1 MAKPRKM
8 SRREFLVASAA
19 VAGAGLIT
27 LGHAR
32 PVVAETVTPEPAVD
46 LEKLRGTTINY
57 LGWEGYDYAGALKP
71 LTDEYD
77 ITVSSTYGGSNEEI
91 FSKLKAGS
99 PGQYDVI
106 SIYHGTIEALF
117 VNRLIQPIDTS
128 RLIHWNDL
136 YPVFRNQWW
145 QVRDGQ
151 VYSVPFT
158 FGYTPCTYNPEFVP
172 DGIESWND
180 LLRPEFKG
188 KIVAIDVCNQELM
201 VALLANGIDINRY
214 VTREELQIAKEWYLK
229 LKPQLRA
236 IVPSYGEMA
245 DVLARKEAWLTSG
258 SWTAIIGW
266 AKEKGVELKYVVPV
280 EGAAGW
286 CDNYCIPVGA
296 NVDAAYAFIN
306 QMTSPEGAK
315 ELAVYLGQMMTNSKV
330 LPLLPPHMQQE
341 YADIDK
347 ALERFPFPPDP
358 PLEPEDPNIASNAE
372 WLQTWEEI
380 KVS

>member
-1 MAKPRKM
+1 MTKPTRM

-19 VAGAGLIT
+19 VAGAGLLT
-27 LGHAR
+27 LQHTG
-32 PVVAETVTPEPAVD
+32 PVVAETATPEPAPD

-71 LTDEYD
+71 LTDAYD
-77 ITVSSTYGGSNEEI
+77 ITVNATYGGNNEEI

-99 PGQYDVI
+99 TGQYDVI
-106 SIYHGTIEALF
+106 SIYHGTIEALL
-117 VNRLIQPIDTS
+117 VNSLVQPIDTA
-128 RLIHWNDL
+128 RLTHWEEL
-136 YPVFRNQWW
+136 YPAFRNQPW
-145 QVRDGQ
+145 QMRDEQ

-158 FGYTPCTYNPEFVP
+158 FGNTPCTYNPEFVP
-172 DGIESWND
+172 EGIESWND
-180 LLRPEFKG
+180 LLKPEFKG
-188 KIVAIDVCNQELM
+188 KIVTLDVCNQELM
-201 VALLANGIDINRY
+201 VAMLATGIDINRFI
-214 VTREELQIAKEWYLK
+214 TKEELQIAKEWYLK

-245 DVLARKEAWLTSG
+245 DVLARKEAWITSG

-266 AKEKGVELKYVVPV
+266 AKEKGVDLEYVVPV
-280 EGAAGW
+280 EGVAGW
-286 CDNYCIPVGA
+286 CDNYLIPMGA

-315 ELAVYLGQMMTNSKV
+315 ELAIYLGQGMTNSKV
-330 LPLLPPHMQQE
+330 VPLLPPEMQQE
-341 YADIDK
+341 FADMD
-347 ALERFPFPPDP
+347 AVLEKTPFPPDP

-372 WLQTWEEI
+372 WLQTWEDI